1 MKKIKKKLV
10 SGMLAAAMLVSLFSG
25 IQLAFGKAE
34 TVAQA
39 ASDQSVSY
47 SGEMNKMT
55 DEEYAQFGL
64 INNSPDEFDPEDT
77 SNPLEN
83 YEKIEVSELYVGE
96 MNRNSSGH
104 WNGSFRVQEN
114 ATEIS
119 RNSGNESFPL
129 LDNINNYKP
138 LAGSQVKLQDWYPS
152 DKYEIQTSNSCGGD
166 FDGDGL
172 DELAIAV
179 LYVDKTGSQGVD
191 RMSAI
196 DLRAVDYNEN
206 TNQWE
211 EIGEKQTFYLS
222 DHNLDYNHDFVDDIE
237 VDEAKAY
244 VSMSVGD
251 YDNDGREEFAAYI
264 PSQAIHPILGSPDYD
279 PIVAVFKEMTYSNG
293 EPYITWLS
301 SVELKDLDTNGSNQF
316 EAQYSSGWKGERYM
330 PAVSLA
336 TTSIS
341 GDDHLVVNVSH
352 PMTVDGFNSIGQYS
366 AMGIYW
372 VASNNVSHSVYQDK
386 KMEYGSGSD
395 RYRMRFSSAVDAD
408 IDGDG
413 TKELVVGGYKNTNCS
428 SDSDVGKLDSN
439 TNLIQVLVYNTEQK
453 CYEKVWNTP
462 KEVPALSGLNV
473 GKKMLEPAAMSAAKL
488 YANQEK
494 DYIFLEGIV
503 LNYTGAVSASGTHK
517 EKDRLAAGSFLKEYE
532 TSIEGTNNVF
542 ISQVCKGTFTT
553 AYGNTEQFIYIIA
566 DHGHDRDDLVYFDI
580 GCIWQNS
587 AGKLSCQILNNYF
600 DANDTNDYGTFLSLC
615 PLNYD
620 NDSVCLEY
628 TGKSYGWSDPTLY
641 CVLESPP
648 FWSELEY
655 GYDFGAGEVSYE
667 ISYGNGSGTE
677 GEWGVNLGFY
687 GELSAVAGPVIF
699 GNGAKAGGGFEL
711 TYMAG
716 YVGSYATE
724 NSITDSI
731 EIAVASGEDQA
742 VIMAVPIVVYHYRIY
757 LPSMVL
763 TQEDI
768 DSYAR
773 YCQDNP
779 ELEAILGDYK
789 VGDTFPG
796 QWVDYNVSST
806 LDPSF
811 SNIPIEEYNELAEQ
825 YKDRG
830 LKPVTDS
837 TLPKKTIGDPST
849 YPHSESELKATG
861 NVSDLHISKNS
872 ASIVVGESAKTIAY
886 EMESASELSNGFT
899 LGFDGK
905 LFGKVE
911 GQAKIPFLGEADV
924 ETEMG
929 FTLALDGGA
938 SWISTNTNG
947 MEFSAT
953 VADLPK
959 GTSSDYTFS
968 TKLAVYKNKQLPM
981 GNGNTDSA
989 YVVSY
994 IVTGVDENDAPPNM
1008 PVDLRVFATTKHETV
1023 LKWES
1028 SAYRPSQSYEVW
1040 TKDNHGNAV
1049 LAGVTSDTYFVATGL
1064 DPGCEYQ
1071 YAVKAYAGKN
1081 ATGTSSALS
1090 HFVTART
1097 KDDNA
1102 SAPYFVTQ
1110 PKNTVV
1116 QAGETP
1122 VLTAEARKGESMED
1136 AALTYQWQ
1144 KYTTEILTQEGSW
1157 EDIEGATQNA
1167 LTLPA
1172 AVDGQK
1178 PQHYRVVARQTKGTG
1193 NIQSVISKT
1202 ASVYEGDGD
1211 TGYYNLDLILGMDD
1225 KDDIFSNS
1233 GKDAYFMSTDCED
1246 GILRVNLGSADDSGM
1261 VPTEGEVE
1269 FLYTADALNYQKLG
1283 TGHIDNTKTASVEV
1297 KGLACGIYE
1306 CIAVYPGTTGDT
1318 DAAKYLAS
1326 QSDAITLHVV
1336 DAYRISYETDGG
1348 TNSAENPTLL
1358 TNESPAVQLKPA
1370 TKSNY
1375 EFAGWYLDEALT
1387 TPLENNT
1394 LDPQALTGDITLYA
1408 KWTAASYPITY
1419 ECNGGQNSPENPTSY
1434 TVEDGTV
1441 ALHEPTYSGFIFRGW
1456 YDNAELTGDAVDSF
1470 SAKKAEPLTFYAA
1483 WEEENNTEY
1492 FVQDEQGRYEIS
1504 SYEDLLLLAKL
1515 VEEKPEKYASAHYIQ
1530 TKNIAC
1536 EEKEWPLAI
1545 GNEEHPFDGIYEGYD
1560 YYILGLDMTAGKFGG
1575 IFGVVGTNGIICNL
1589 SVTDLDFKNSTA
1601 VAGGIAAVNKGKIID
1616 CGSGVNVCSA
1626 AVVIRHGVP
1635 SPVNGLNSEVF
1646 GIQCAGGIAG
1656 RNEGTIQNCHS
1667 CAVVNAQT
1675 AGGIVGENS
1684 GTICNVYQTGAVSGT
1699 VAGGIAGTN
1708 TGSIRYGYNSRS
1720 VAGEKSGSIAG
1731 TSENTKIQD
1740 FWYINEDA
1748 QACSNHTDSELG
1760 VRPAACSELKSQDFC
1775 DQMNETIK
1783 GEKTALQLRDW
1794 GLDSSKNRGYP
1805 ILECSVVELQ
1815 TLKGAGNGVS
1825 VSGNIHPDAQLK
1837 VLELSEEHEDYQA
1850 IRENVKDGE
1859 LQKVW
1864 QLSLVHEDGSY
1875 ATWQG
1880 ELTICIDLS
1889 QVLASGRTLEAVQN
1903 YDQAAV
1909 QQAYK
1914 IVQLNVDKEYS
1925 EPQVQLSEGMLEIK
1939 TKTLGSFAVVSQA
1952 QPQDPG
1958 GSDQPEGSQ
1967 APGSPQDAD
1976 SSVAAG
1982 SGADKNS
1989 QTSGTT
1995 AIVGRTGDTM
2005 HPAAAASLLL
2015 LSFTA
2020 LAAAC
2025 GQILKRRRQ
2034 RR

>member
-10 SGMLAAAMLVSLFSG
+10 SGMLTAAMLVSMFSG
-25 IQLAFGKAE
+25 VQLAYGQTE
-34 TVAQA
+34 TVPRA

-47 SGEMNKMT
+47 DGEINKMT

-104 WNGSFRVQEN
+104 WNGSFRVQQN
-114 ATEIS
+114 AMELST
-119 RNSGNESFPL
+119 NSGNESFPL
-129 LDNINNYKP
+129 LDNINNYGP

-152 DKYEIQTSNSCGGD
+152 DRYEVQTSNSCGGD
-166 FDGDGL
+166 FDGDGF

-196 DLRAVDYNEN
+196 DLRVVDYNE
-206 TNQWE
+206 TKDQWE
-211 EIGEKQTFYLS
+211 EIGEKETFYLS

-237 VDEAKAY
+237 ADEAKAY

-251 YDNDGREEFAAYI
+251 YDNDGKEEFAAYI
-264 PSQAIHPILGSPDYD
+264 PSQAIHPILGSPIGNTRYN

-301 SVELKDLDTNGSNQF
+301 TIELKDLDTYGSNQF
-316 EAQYSSGWKGERYM
+316 EVHYSSGWKGKRYM

-341 GDDHLVVNVSH
+341 GEDHLVVNASH
-352 PMTVDGFNSIGQYS
+352 PMTSDGFNSIGQYS

-372 VASNNVSHSVYQDK
+372 VDRSNESRCVYQDK

-413 TKELVVGGYKNTNCS
+413 TQELVVGGYKNINCS

-439 TNLIQVLVYNTEQK
+439 TNLIQVLVYNKEQK

-462 KEVPALSGLNV
+462 QEVPAFSGLNV
-473 GKKMLEPAAMSAAKL
+473 GKKMMEPAAMSAAKL

-503 LNYTGAVSASGTHK
+503 LDYTSAVSASGSHK
-517 EKDRLAAGSFLKEYE
+517 EKDRLAAGRFLKEYE
-532 TSIEGTNNVF
+532 TSIEGTNNAF

-553 AYGNTEQFIYIIA
+553 AYGNAEQFIYILG
-566 DHGHDRDDLVYFDI
+566 DHSHDNGDLVYFDI
-580 GCIWQNS
+580 GCIWQNG

-600 DANDTNDYGTFLSLC
+600 DGKDTNDHGTFLSLC
-615 PLNYD
+615 PLNCD
-620 NDSVCLEY
+620 DDSVCLEY

-648 FWSELEY
+648 FWSELGY

-667 ISYGNGSGTE
+667 ITYGNGSGTE

-687 GELSAVAGPVIF
+687 GEISAVAGPSIF
-699 GNGAKAGGGFEL
+699 GNSVKTGGGFEL
-711 TYMAG
+711 AYMAG

-742 VIMAVPIVVYHYRIY
+742 VIMAVPIVVYHYQIY
-757 LPSMVL
+757 LPPRVL

-768 DSYAR
+768 DSYER
-773 YCQDNP
+773 YCQENP
-779 ELEAILGDYK
+779 ELTQEPYCLTDYQ
-789 VGDTFPG
+789 VGDTIEG
-796 QWVDYNVSST
+796 QWVDYNVSGT

-825 YKDRG
+825 YQDRG
-830 LKPVTDS
+830 LKPVIDS

-861 NVSDLHISKNS
+861 NVSELHISKNS

-886 EMESASELSNGFT
+886 EMESASELSNGFS

-905 LFGKVE
+905 LFGKLE
-911 GQAKIPFLGEADV
+911 GHGKIPFMAEADV
-924 ETEMG
+924 EIEAG
-929 FTLALDGGA
+929 LTLALDGGA

-959 GTSSDYTFS
+959 GTSTDYTFS
-968 TKLAVYKNKQLPM
+968 TKLAVYKNTQLPM

-994 IVTGVDENDAPPNM
+994 IVTGVDGNDAPPNM
-1008 PVDLRVFATTKHETV
+1008 PVDLRVFGTTRHEAV

-1028 SAYRPSQSYEVW
+1028 SVYRPAQSYEVW
-1040 TKDNHGNAV
+1040 TKDNYGNAV

-1064 DPGCEYQ
+1064 DSGCEYQ
-1071 YAVKAYAGKN
+1071 YAVRSYAGEN

-1116 QAGETP
+1116 KAGETP
-1122 VLTAEARKGESMED
+1122 VLTAEAHKGENMED
-1136 AALTYQWQ
+1136 TTLTYQWQ
-1144 KYTTEILTQEGSW
+1144 KYTAEILTQEGSW
-1157 EDIEGATQNA
+1157 EDIEGATQNT

-1193 NIQSVISKT
+1193 NIQSVVSRT
-1202 ASVYEGDGD
+1202 ASVYEGDKD

-1233 GKDAYFMSTDCED
+1233 GKDVYFMSTNCGD
-1246 GILRVNLGSADDSGM
+1246 GILRVNLESADNSGM

-1269 FLYTADALNYQKLG
+1269 FLYTADALNYKKLG

-1306 CIAVYPGTTGDT
+1306 CVAVYPGTTGDT
-1318 DAAKYLAS
+1318 DAVKYLAS
-1326 QSDAITLHVV
+1326 QSEALTLHVV
-1336 DAYRISYETDGG
+1336 DAYHISYETDGG
-1348 TNSAENPTLL
+1348 TNSVENPTLL

-1370 TKSNY
+1370 QKSNY
-1375 EFAGWYLDEALT
+1375 EFAGWYLDKALT

-1408 KWTAASYPITY
+1408 KWTAASFPITY

-1441 ALHEPTYSGFIFRGW
+1441 ALHEPTRSGFIFRGW
-1456 YDNAELTGDAVDSF
+1456 YDNAELNGEAVDSF

-1483 WEEENNTEY
+1483 WEEEANTEY

-1530 TKNIAC
+1530 TQNITC

-1560 YYILGLDMTAGKFGG
+1560 YYILGLDMTAGQFGG
-1575 IFGVVGTNGIICNL
+1575 IFGVVGTNGMICNL

-1601 VAGGIAAVNKGKIID
+1601 VAGGIAAVNKGKIIG
-1616 CGSGVNVCSA
+1616 CGSGVNICSA
-1626 AVVIRHGVP
+1626 AVVIRHGEP

-1656 RNEGTIQNCHS
+1656 RNEGTIQDCHS

-1684 GTICNVYQTGAVSGT
+1684 GTIRNVYQTGTVSGT
-1699 VAGGIAGTN
+1699 AAGGIAGTN

-1720 VAGEKSGSIAG
+1720 VAGERAGSIAG
-1731 TSENTKIQD
+1731 TSENTEIQD

-1760 VRPAACSELKSQDFC
+1760 VRPAASSELKSQDFC
-1775 DQMNETIK
+1775 DQMNETIT
-1783 GEKTALQLRDW
+1783 GEKEALQLRDW
-1794 GLDSSKNRGYP
+1794 GLDSSRNRGYP
-1805 ILECSVVELQ
+1805 ILECSVVEQQ
-1815 TLKGAGNGVS
+1815 TIEGAGNGIS
-1825 VSGNIHPDAQLK
+1825 VSGNIHPDAQLQ
-1837 VLELSEEHEDYQA
+1837 VLELAEEHEDYQA
-1850 IRENVKDGE
+1850 IKEHVKDGE

-1864 QLSLVHEDGSY
+1864 QMALVHEDGSY

-1880 ELTICIDLS
+1880 ELTIRIDLS
-1889 QVLASGRTLEAVQN
+1889 QALASGRTLEAVQN
-1903 YDQAAV
+1903 YNRAAGR
-1909 QQAYK
+1909 QDYK
-1914 IVQLNVDKEYS
+1914 LVQLNVDKEYS
-1925 EPQVQLSEGMLEIK
+1925 EPQVQLSEGVLEIK

-1952 QPQDPG
+1952 QPQNPDNPDDSQNPG
-1958 GSDQPEGSQ
+1958 GSDQP
-1967 APGSPQDAD
+1967 D
-1976 SSVAAG
+1976 SGV
-1982 SGADKNS
+1982 DNNS
-1989 QTSGTT
+1989 QTSGAT
-1995 AIVGRTGDTM
+1995 ATVGRTGDTM
-2005 HPAAAASLLL
+2005 QPAAAALLLL
-2015 LSFTA
+2015 LSFAA
-2020 LAAAC
+2020 LAASC